1 MYALYCQ
8 FNDKSRGRNMNL
20 YKYVS
25 DKLNEKL
32 GFDAKLEIPRNRE
45 FGDFSTNAAMV
56 MARVAGKNPRELA
69 TEILPK
75 IQELD
80 FVKSAT
86 IAGPGFINIRIRDDF
101 LWKSAES
108 ASKITKAK
116 KPLIIDMDYG
126 AYNVA
131 KSLHIGHMRT
141 SIVGDMLY
149 RLGRVIGH
157 TMISYNHMGDWG
169 RSMGFVIA
177 WIERL
182 HPDWPFFQ
190 PDFTP
195 NGDCSQYT
203 IDPVELDT
211 YYPSAAALAKTD
223 PEFLEHAQIITAQL
237 QDGHPGYNALYNI
250 FMPISLESM
259 NKTVRALNILA
270 FDRDL
275 GERNAAK
282 YSAPVEK
289 MLRDKN
295 LLVKSD
301 GAEVII
307 VKRDEDKK
315 PMPPV
320 MFYNSRGAH
329 PYDATDIMALYYRK
343 VTDNPDK
350 VIYLTDSRQ
359 SLHFEQLFR
368 VAELLGLFPADALEH
383 IGYGTINGADG
394 KPFKTRD
401 GNAAGLND
409 ILSMVQS
416 AVRDRVAESG
426 KKLDDETINMIAL
439 AALKFNDLSHDL
451 RADYIFDPNQ
461 ITSFEGRTGPYILY
475 TAVRLNSVLRRAG
488 DFEIPKTVEL
498 EPDERNLVM
507 ELLDF
512 DRTVQSAFDGRAT
525 DLVANYAYDLAQ
537 LVNTFYH
544 NCPILRDDV
553 ATDTRNKRLTLVKI
567 AVDVL
572 TRVLDLMGLK
582 IPKEM

>member
-1 MYALYCQ
+1 
-8 FNDKSRGRNMNL
+8 MNL

-25 DKLNEKL
+25 EKLNTAL
-32 GFDAKLEIPRNRE
+32 GFEAKLEVPRNRE

-56 MARVAGKNPRELA
+56 LAKGAGKNPRELA
-69 TEILPK
+69 GEIINK
-75 IQELD
+75 ISDLD
-80 FVKSAT
+80 FVESAS
-86 IAGPGFINIRIRDDF
+86 IAGPGFINILIKNDF
-101 LWKSAES
+101 LWDAVKTADNITPSA
-108 ASKITKAK
+108 T
-116 KPLIIDMDYG
+116 PMVIDMDYG

-141 SIVGDMLY
+141 SIVGDVLY
-149 RLGRVIGH
+149 RLGRSLGH
-157 TMISYNHMGDWG
+157 KMISYNHMGDWG

-177 WIERL
+177 WIEKL

-190 PDFTP
+190 PNFDP
-195 NGDCSQYT
+195 NGDYSEYT
-203 IDPVELDT
+203 FDPAELDT

-223 PEFLEHAQIITAQL
+223 EAFLEHAQIITAEL
-237 QDGHPGYNALYNI
+237 QQGHPGYNKLYGI
-250 FMPISLESM
+250 FMPISLASM
-259 NKTVRALNILA
+259 NKTVKSLNIVP
-270 FDRDL
+270 FDNDL

-282 YSAPVEK
+282 YTEPVEK
-289 MLRDKN
+289 IVRDKN

-307 VKRDEDKK
+307 VKRDTDNK

-320 MFYNSRGAH
+320 MFYNSRGAV

-343 VTDNPDK
+343 ITDNPDK
-350 VIYLTDSRQ
+350 VIYLTDKRQ

-368 VAELLGLFPADALEH
+368 VAELLQMFPADALEH
-383 IGYGTINGADG
+383 IGYGTINGQDG

-409 ILSMVQS
+409 VIEMVQS
-416 AVRDRVAESG
+416 AARDRVTESG
-426 KKLDDETINMIAL
+426 KNLDNETVDKIAL

-451 RADYIFDPNQ
+451 RADYIFEPAQ

-488 DFEIPKTVEL
+488 KFDMAPTATL
-498 EPDERNLVM
+498 GTDERNLIM

-512 DRTVQSAFDGRAT
+512 DRTVNAAFENRAT
-525 DLVANYAYDLAQ
+525 DLVANYAYDLCQ
-537 LVNTFYH
+537 LINTFYH

-553 ATDTRNKRLTLVKI
+553 VPDVRQARLTLIKI

-572 TRVLDLMGLK
+572 TKTLDLMGLD
-582 IPKEM
+582 IPSEM